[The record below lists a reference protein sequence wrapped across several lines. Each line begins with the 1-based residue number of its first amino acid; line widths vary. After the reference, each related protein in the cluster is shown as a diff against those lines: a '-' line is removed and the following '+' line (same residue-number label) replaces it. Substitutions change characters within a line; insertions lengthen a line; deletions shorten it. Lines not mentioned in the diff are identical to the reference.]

1 MIASPDCSWIRE
13 NFIGAVARAIFTV
26 DVKIKNCLSFESFH
40 NTLAHFCFIFVIFM
54 QL

>member
-1 MIASPDCSWIRE
+1 MIAVGLGKI
-13 NFIGAVARAIFTV
+13 FITV